1 MEEAES
7 DEEAE
12 SEVDGSGEEAA
23 VLPPQGGPHTSDT
36 DCSGACP
43 DTDCGA
49 PVDTISPPTQV
60 DERPLTVP
68 LQQSCCVSSGSEG
81 TCAEKQ
87 EVNTIDDAHQSLAPA
102 TEEPCPSQ
110 CAATEHLE
118 AEEGEEVNWREFSS
132 ARDLEGLGRSKLKA
146 ISVSLGLKCG
156 GTLQQLAARVFSTMG
171 KEREEWDPHILA
183 KPVKG

>member
-1 MEEAES
+1 M
-7 DEEAE
+7 
-12 SEVDGSGEEAA
+12 
-23 VLPPQGGPHTSDT
+23 
-36 DCSGACP
+36 
-43 DTDCGA
+43 
-49 PVDTISPPTQV
+49 
-60 DERPLTVP
+60 
-68 LQQSCCVSSGSEG
+68 
-81 TCAEKQ
+81 
-87 EVNTIDDAHQSLAPA
+87 APA